1 MELCIEE
8 VTKKKEPTICLNMI
22 VKNESKIILRLL
34 ETVLPIIDTYCICD
48 TGSTDMTKELIK
60 EFFDVRCIEGKII
73 EEPFKNFGYN
83 RTVAANAAKDM
94 ADYLLLLDADMKL
107 EIDSS
112 FDKSKLTADVYTI
125 AQGSKTFN
133 YYNVRFG
140 IKGPRIEKQLHS
152 LRINDIGDG
161 GCKDDK
167 FERDVRLL
175 TEDLKTNPD
184 NPRTHF
190 YLASSYKNSGNY
202 LKAIEH
208 FKKRISLGGWIEE
221 NWYSRYELGTCYM
234 KIGKEADA
242 IHTWLEAYDYH
253 PKRMENLYQIV
264 KHYRIKGKKQLAYVF
279 YKLAKQV
286 PYPSDNILFIHKD
299 IYNYLLDYEYSIIAF
314 YVNKTADMRPIFMKL
329 MNVSSSSMGNLLSNY
344 KFYVKSLETY
354 KTNEINIGSYKE
366 IADEE
371 KDNFKAT
378 TPSFIETVLIVI
390 QMDIVLIPKIL
401 GWC

>member
-133 YYNVRFG
+133 YYNVRL
-140 IKGPRIEKQLHS
+140 IRSS
-152 LRINDIGDG
+152 LTIT
-161 GCKDDK
+161 
-167 FERDVRLL
+167 F
-175 TEDLKTNPD
+175 T
-184 NPRTHF
+184 
-190 YLASSYKNSGNY
+190 
-202 LKAIEH
+202 
-208 FKKRISLGGWIEE
+208 
-221 NWYSRYELGTCYM
+221 
-234 KIGKEADA
+234 
-242 IHTWLEAYDYH
+242 
-253 PKRMENLYQIV
+253 
-264 KHYRIKGKKQLAYVF
+264 
-279 YKLAKQV
+279 
-286 PYPSDNILFIHKD
+286 
-299 IYNYLLDYEYSIIAF
+299 
-314 YVNKTADMRPIFMKL
+314 
-329 MNVSSSSMGNLLSNY
+329 
-344 KFYVKSLETY
+344 
-354 KTNEINIGSYKE
+354 
-366 IADEE
+366 
-371 KDNFKAT
+371 
-378 TPSFIETVLIVI
+378 
-390 QMDIVLIPKIL
+390 
-401 GWC
+401 